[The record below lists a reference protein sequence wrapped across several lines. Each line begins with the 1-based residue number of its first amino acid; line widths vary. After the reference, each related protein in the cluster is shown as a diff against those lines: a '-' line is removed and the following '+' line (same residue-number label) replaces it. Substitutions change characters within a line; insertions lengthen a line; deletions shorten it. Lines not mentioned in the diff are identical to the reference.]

1 MNHLL
6 INSKGALSI
15 FLRLADLLIKL
26 KTNMSSNMQRVWKK
40 FLLESQETLSILKS
54 KKTFFISLI
63 IEVID
68 LMPNGTLRGREV

>member
-6 INSKGALSI
+6 INIKGTLSI

-26 KTNMSSNMQRVWKK
+26 KTNMSSNIQRVWKK
-40 FLLESQETLSILKS
+40 FLLESQEKLSILKS
-54 KKTFFISLI
+54 KTVFISLI

-68 LMPNGTLRGREV
+68 LMPNGTVRGRQV